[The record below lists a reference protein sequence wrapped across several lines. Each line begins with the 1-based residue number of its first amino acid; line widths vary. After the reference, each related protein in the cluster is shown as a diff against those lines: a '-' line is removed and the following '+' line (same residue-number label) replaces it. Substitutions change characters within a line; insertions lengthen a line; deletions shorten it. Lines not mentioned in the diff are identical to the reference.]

1 MEGEISW
8 GSKGGGNNSGSI
20 DISWRGLF
28 NRKWRQLEK
37 QVGKDFCLEGV
48 KIQLEPR
55 RRWKG
60 RKGGKNINEFYFSLY
75 RSFCANYFF
84 LMTNLMFLACLIE
97 FI

>member
-48 KIQLEPR
+48 KIQL
-55 RRWKG
+55 
-60 RKGGKNINEFYFSLY
+60 
-75 RSFCANYFF
+75 
-84 LMTNLMFLACLIE
+84 
-97 FI
+97 